1 MPEPPGQRYVG
12 PGDPN
17 RHLASKAHLD
27 NEAAGMDELPGSGH
41 CPHRGTGHRH
51 DQSEPEPEGKL
62 THGSRPVRRI
72 HTAKACADLYPE
84 GSLLTQAA
92 SEGSEGAE
100 GIPGFSGDPE
110 RFGVAS
116 LRLYP

>member
-1 MPEPPGQRYVG
+1 
-12 PGDPN
+12 
-17 RHLASKAHLD
+17 
-27 NEAAGMDELPGSGH
+27 
-41 CPHRGTGHRH
+41 
-51 DQSEPEPEGKL
+51 
-62 THGSRPVRRI
+62 VRRI

-110 RFGVAS
+110 RFGIGFFEAVPVTRGALVRDDDAVHGTQYAVKEHLFESAVIVEVLHMAKVGHRSGHLDVECRAS
-116 LRLYP
+116 PP